1 MNFPLQDAAPQEN
14 HLHKRLSSRS
24 PAPFPW
30 ESSSQSCYIVTTA
43 SPITRDPIYTPGHSL
58 LKILT
63 NLSEEEMIGVPA
75 LPFWLALAESLVGTG
90 FQEPVLFV
98 ISRHS
103 EHAPCP
109 HYMHFVGKW
118 GLRSPSLTGQ
128 LWSSWDSL
136 PAFTAIIRH
145 LSLAEP
151 PPHCHDVTPL

>member
-1 MNFPLQDAAPQEN
+1 MDGGMNFPLQDAAPQEN

-30 ESSSQSCYIVTTA
+30 KSSSQSCYIVTTA

-75 LPFWLALAESLVGTG
+75 LPFWLALAGSLVGTG

-109 HYMHFVGKW
+109 HYMHFLESGAYVHPPW
-118 GLRSPSLTGQ
+118 LASSGLHGIFSLLSQRS
-128 LWSSWDSL
+128 
-136 PAFTAIIRH
+136 
-145 LSLAEP
+145 
-151 PPHCHDVTPL
+151 